1 VLGNGLYEAGNYADA
16 LPVHE
21 AVVAAMRRLGES
33 EHAILTAQGN
43 LASTYS
49 RLGRIEQALQI
60 ERDVYS
66 GHLKLNGKES
76 FETIIAAN
84 NCGSSLVE
92 LRRCEEAKPLL
103 LKMIPVA
110 RRVLGDNDENTIRM
124 RWNYAES
131 IWRDAAATLDDLREA
146 VATLED
152 IARTTRRVLGGA
164 HPTTTDIERDLRNAR
179 VVLRARETPP
189 NELDEVE
196 DA

>member
-1 VLGNGLYEAGNYADA
+1 MLGNGLYEAGNYADA

-110 RRVLGDNDENTIRM
+110 RRVLGDNAENTIRM
-124 RWNYAES
+124 RWNYAEALYK
-131 IWRDAAATLDDLREA
+131 DEAATLDDVREA
-146 VATLED
+146 VTTLED
-152 IARTTRRVLGGA
+152 IARTTRRVFGGA
-164 HPTTTDIERDLRNAR
+164 HPTTTDIERVLRNAR
-179 VVLRARETPP
+179 TALRIRET
-189 NELDEVE
+189 LSGSS
-196 DA
+196 